1 MEKIT
6 ATATGTSVHGNHNNI
21 HMANIHKEQT
31 YEAGAS
37 DRYPD
42 IIKILI
48 QSKIPGIEDFFITV
62 NKNSSMEDAK
72 VLILLRFC
80 TVDVILEISEIHFIS
95 FTRRTGQRAFPEYT
109 YSMQW
114 KSCIGFYRQN
124 YKILSLRRSIINSS
138 YIYSICTSEQPT
150 SSSTVCSKTTSRYF
164 RRPSHNLQNK
174 TKKIFQSTSFTSLYW
189 LKFPKIPS
197 YACITFT
204 ITKY

>member
-72 VLILLRFC
+72 YAMEIMYWILQTKLQNSFLTALHYQFKLHLFNLHFRTTHKFKYRLFENDQQIFPK
-80 TVDVILEISEIHFIS
+80 TFTQLTKQNKENFPIHLFHQPLLAQIPKNPFICM
-95 FTRRTGQRAFPEYT
+95 Y
-109 YSMQW
+109 
-114 KSCIGFYRQN
+114 
-124 YKILSLRRSIINSS
+124 
-138 YIYSICTSEQPT
+138 YIYHYQILTAHR
-150 SSSTVCSKTTSRYF
+150 VIY
-164 RRPSHNLQNK
+164 
-174 TKKIFQSTSFTSLYW
+174 
-189 LKFPKIPS
+189 
-197 YACITFT
+197 
-204 ITKY
+204 